1 MTESDFSNGG
11 KSRCLGWKGTLALM
25 TMLGAVGGVIHF
37 TKAGEKIHKD
47 FHELIN
53 GLFRGAR
60 YELKEF
66 YEHI

>member
-1 MTESDFSNGG
+1 
-11 KSRCLGWKGTLALM
+11 M